1 MCPGASPR
9 ASPSAT
15 MRSHCTAEKRRATTD
30 VAATQLLPA
39 GGCVCAAA
47 SRKYAHSQASA
58 SSGRGCSNRSTSGGL
73 HAHDADRAVGHL
85 LLESQQPVAIVR
97 IDLAGGE
104 ELVGIVEKRLCA
116 PHQLVG
122 IAFRPDEVR
131 VEHLDADVRVLQRGR
146 VHGAAEL

>member
-15 MRSHCTAEKRRATTD
+15 MRSHCAAENRRATTD

-39 GGCVCAAA
+39 GGSVAA
-47 SRKYAHSQASA
+47 SRKYAHSQAPA
-58 SSGRGCSNRSTSGGL
+58 SSGRGCSNCSTSGGL

-104 ELVGIVEKRLCA
+104 ELFGIFE
-116 PHQLVG
+116 
-122 IAFRPDEVR
+122 
-131 VEHLDADVRVLQRGR
+131 
-146 VHGAAEL
+146 